1 MIDKTTTMAQ
11 VLEITN
17 PNLDIKERH
26 DMEGQNLVKCN
37 MNKDVYRHIKTGT
50 KYVIELPATNTILN
64 VTCSFAAIRAAD
76 MHIDSC
82 TVNGE
87 PDNDS
92 ANCTISYQYDNFGSI
107 HYSSFSYREI
117 CNVYMSANDMI

>member
-1 MIDKTTTMAQ
+1 MAQ

-17 PNLDIKERH
+17 PTLDIKERH
-26 DMEGQNLVKCN
+26 DMKGQNFVLCN
-37 MNKDVYRHIKTGT
+37 KNKDVYKHIKTGT
-50 KYVIELPATNTILN
+50 KYVIELPATNTVLN

-82 TVNGE
+82 TVNGV
-87 PDNDS
+87 PDND
-92 ANCTISYQYDNFGSI
+92 AVDCKISYQYDNFGSI

-117 CNVYMSANDMI
+117 CNVYISVNDII